1 MSISNNPENKRRTLV
16 SALLSALLFSALAG
30 TLLVDVS
37 LANPYV
43 RTNNSAEVRIYLPET
58 NIYDVNYVSV
68 SFEVESERPSS
79 WFISSVYGIRFYLDG
94 DSCENIIEPAIMKDS
109 LTRYSATL
117 VGLEDGFHSLYV
129 VAYVKYYASML
140 QPADGSGVS
149 NVFYFHVYAA
159 PPDISILSVQNKN
172 YGTADIALNFTVN
185 EPVSWIGY
193 SLDGEANVTITEKT
207 VLTSSFGQDNYYMV
221 LPKLPEGSHT
231 LVVYVEDAYGI
242 LGESEPFHF
251 TVTEETQPQPSKPP
265 LASQLIAVAI
275 IASAIIVSF
284 GLFAYFVK
292 FRKKRNKIN

>member
-1 MSISNNPENKRRTLV
+1 MSISNNPENKRRTFV

-149 NVFYFHVYAA
+149 NVFYFHVYAT

-193 SLDGEANVTITEKT
+193 SLDGEANVTITDKT

-231 LVVYVEDAYGI
+231 LVVYAEDTYGI

-284 GLFAYFVK
+284 GLLAYFVK
-292 FRKKRNKIN
+292 FRKKRNL